1 MNRGAPDRVNYL
13 SGYLSYSQGIKTCLS
28 TQLFGVFWGGRFW
41 NVKKSDL
48 PKCVAQ
54 CAFTHAFQCENRE
67 QLREWDRIPL
77 KEGFSHSPKRGN
89 NSVPL
94 PTKTS
99 QLVIT
104 YKWERSELECVW
116 GWAARSYQRGALA
129 PKHKWMERAQ
139 CNGETE
145 QRCTVSRA
153 EREETFAWGK
163 GGWILGK
170 RLLMKN
176 WDPFFSKWHGFVPM
190 QMRFLQRWHSTWKK
204 NGNLPGTELTHDLN
218 EKRKGVL
225 FSSELCF
232 AFFYLTSIGCKR
244 THSEIWIWS
253 MHFCFSSCQTV
264 WQWLCRYPLAPLW
277 TSTT

>member
-1 MNRGAPDRVNYL
+1 ML
-13 SGYLSYSQGIKTCLS
+13 
-28 TQLFGVFWGGRFW
+28 
-41 NVKKSDL
+41 KKSDL
-48 PKCVAQ
+48 PNCVAQ

-67 QLREWDRIPL
+67 QLREWDWIPL

-104 YKWERSELECVW
+104 YKWERSELECIW

-176 WDPFFSKWHGFVPM
+176 WDPFFPKWHGFVPM

-204 NGNLPGTELTHDLN
+204 MGIFQEQNSLTTWMKREKEFYSVRNFVLPSFTWQALAVN
-218 EKRKGVL
+218 ERTVKYESGQCTFVFPPVR
-225 FSSELCF
+225 LCDNDSVVIH
-232 AFFYLTSIGCKR
+232 LHHCGHRPHKEKEGR
-244 THSEIWIWS
+244 GG
-253 MHFCFSSCQTV
+253 
-264 WQWLCRYPLAPLW
+264 PW
-277 TSTT
+277 TNSQ